1 MTRGLFGEG
10 FWSGREE
17 SWGCKRKR
25 KFLEW
30 VSGELRR
37 DWDRGG
43 VMRERSIDEMTFF
56 FAVAESDLIQEAS
69 RSSFVEEEEEEKE
82 RKKLLLF

>member
-1 MTRGLFGEG
+1 MGSRQVWIFRCGFLVESLLVLTRGLFGEG

-30 VSGELRR
+30 VSGELRT
-37 DWDRGG
+37 D
-43 VMRERSIDEMTFF
+43 
-56 FAVAESDLIQEAS
+56 
-69 RSSFVEEEEEEKE
+69 
-82 RKKLLLF
+82 